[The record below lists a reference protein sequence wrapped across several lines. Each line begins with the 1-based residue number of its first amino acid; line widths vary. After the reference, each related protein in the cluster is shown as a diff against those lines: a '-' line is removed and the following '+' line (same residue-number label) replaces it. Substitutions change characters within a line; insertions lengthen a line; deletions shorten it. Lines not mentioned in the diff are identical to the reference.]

1 MLFFNLMIIGSMISV
16 SAYSW
21 LGMWIGL
28 EVNLLSVI
36 PLFKNNKNIFPAEA
50 CLKYFITQVMA
61 SIILIFSIIYSF
73 NLINLTLLTMNLMT
87 IALLTKLGAA
97 PFHFWFP
104 EVSEGLNW
112 INNII
117 LMTIQK
123 FAPLI
128 LLMYNMS
135 PSKLILLSI
144 VCSSIIGSIY
154 GLNQISLRKIMAYS
168 SINHLAWM
176 LASFLEN
183 KSIWMN
189 YYVIYSLILINIIYI
204 FNYFKL
210 FFIYQLFLIKNQNK
224 IIKLIFS
231 LNMLSLGGLP
241 PFIGFMPK
249 WLTLNLLIIQ
259 KLYLIS
265 MILVIF
271 TLITLYFYCRLI
283 FSNLTF
289 NLNENLIYLF
299 NSKLNFYF
307 ISFNLINLMM
317 LIICSSFFN
326 FM

>member
-1 MLFFNLMIIGSMISV
+1 MLFFNLILIGTLISV

-28 EVNLLSVI
+28 EINLLSII
-36 PLFKNNKNIFPAEA
+36 PLFKSNKNIYPAEA
-50 CLKYFITQVMA
+50 CLKYFITQAMA

-73 NLINLTLLTMNLMT
+73 NSINLTNLTMNLLN

-112 INNII
+112 MNNII

-123 FAPLI
+123 IAPMI
-128 LLMYNMS
+128 LLMYNFMT
-135 PSKLILLSI
+135 SKLMMMSI

-154 GLNQISLRKIMAYS
+154 GFNQISLRKIMAYS

-176 LASFLEN
+176 LASIIDN
-183 KSIWMN
+183 KTIWFN
-189 YYVIYSLILINIIYI
+189 YFIIYSLILINIIYI

-210 FFIYQLFLIKNQNK
+210 YFLYQFFLVNNKNK

-231 LNMLSLGGLP
+231 LNLFSLGGLP

-249 WLTLNLLIIQ
+249 WLTLNFLMNKNLFFISFILI
-259 KLYLIS
+259 L
-265 MILVIF
+265 F
-271 TLITLYFYCRLI
+271 TLVTLYFYSRMI

-289 NLNENLIYLF
+289 NLNENLINVTINKMNY
-299 NSKLNFYF
+299 YF
-307 ISFNLINLMM
+307 ILINLINLM
-317 LIICSSFFN
+317 LLVICLSFFN
-326 FM
+326 FN